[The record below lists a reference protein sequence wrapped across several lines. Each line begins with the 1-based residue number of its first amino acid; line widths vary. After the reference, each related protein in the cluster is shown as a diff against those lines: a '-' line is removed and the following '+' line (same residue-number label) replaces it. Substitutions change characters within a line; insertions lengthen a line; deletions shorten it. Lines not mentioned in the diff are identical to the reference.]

1 MRKVM
6 TGVAV
11 SAMAL
16 GLTTISPPGAG
27 AEESRALAGSHEVSQ
42 KNLQFNPFEMT
53 VSVGDTVHWT
63 NNEVDATIHSVV
75 QQGGAEINSP
85 DIPPGAHFEWTF
97 TQPTTYTLTCRFHPD
112 MFMTMKVVEEA
123 ATGTKAGADKTGKKA
138 SGKKATGKKAT
149 GKKATGKEAEGKE
162 ATGKKKAAAPPV
174 NHDAHAE
181 SAAKSKPAP
190 PPGPP
195 DSTVPGVGGL
205 PISPER

>member
-1 MRKVM
+1 MHKVM

-11 SAMAL
+11 SALAL
-16 GLTTISPPGAG
+16 GLATVSPAGAG
-27 AEESRALAGSHEVSQ
+27 AEESRAAAGSHEVSQ

-53 VSVGDTVHWT
+53 VGVGDTVHWT

-97 TQPTTYTLTCRFHPD
+97 NQVGAYTLTCRFHPD
-112 MFMTMKVVEEA
+112 MFMTMNVAEA
-123 ATGTKAGADKTGKKA
+123 TGKKA
-138 SGKKATGKKAT
+138 SKNKGS
-149 GKKATGKEAEGKE
+149 
-162 ATGKKKAAAPPV
+162 KKKPAPPV
-174 NHDAHAE
+174 NHDAHAQ

-205 PISPER
+205 PISPQNEIER

>member
-11 SAMAL
+11 SALAL
-16 GLTTISPPGAG
+16 GLATVSPTGAG

-53 VSVGDTVHWT
+53 VGVGDTVHWT
-63 NNEVDATIHSVV
+63 NNEADATIHSVV

-97 TQPTTYTLTCRFHPD
+97 DQAGTYTLTCRFHPD
-112 MFMTMKVVEEA
+112 MFMTMNVAEA
-123 ATGTKAGADKTGKKA
+123 AAAPKTAKAEGKKA
-138 SGKKATGKKAT
+138 SGKQATGKK
-149 GKKATGKEAEGKE
+149 GKA
-162 ATGKKKAAAPPV
+162 KKKPAPPV
-174 NHDAHAE
+174 NHDAHAQ

-195 DSTVPGVGGL
+195 ESTVPGVGGL
-205 PISPER
+205 PISPQNGIAR

>member
-1 MRKVM
+1 MRKVT

-11 SAMAL
+11 SALAL
-16 GLTTISPPGAG
+16 GMAALSPSGAG

-53 VSVGDTVHWT
+53 VGVGDTVHWT

-112 MFMTMKVVEEA
+112 MFMTMNVVEAKA
-123 ATGTKAGADKTGKKA
+123 AAKAPAKASAKGEKKAAGKKA
-138 SGKKATGKKAT
+138 S
-149 GKKATGKEAEGKE
+149 
-162 ATGKKKAAAPPV
+162 KKKGTQKKAAPPV

-195 DSTVPGVGGL
+195 ESTIPGVGGL

>member
-1 MRKVM
+1 MRKVT

-11 SAMAL
+11 SALAL
-16 GLTTISPPGAG
+16 GMAALSPSGAG

-53 VSVGDTVHWT
+53 VGVGDTVHWT

-112 MFMTMKVVEEA
+112 MFMTMNVVEAKA
-123 ATGTKAGADKTGKKA
+123 AAKAPAKAPAKGEKKAAGKKA
-138 SGKKATGKKAT
+138 S
-149 GKKATGKEAEGKE
+149 
-162 ATGKKKAAAPPV
+162 KKKGTQKKAAPPV

-195 DSTVPGVGGL
+195 ESTIPGVGGL

>member
-11 SAMAL
+11 SALAL
-16 GLTTISPPGAG
+16 GLATVSPTGAG

-53 VSVGDTVHWT
+53 VGVGDTVHWT
-63 NNEVDATIHSVV
+63 NNEADATIHSVV

-97 TQPTTYTLTCRFHPD
+97 DQAGTYTLTCRFHPD
-112 MFMTMKVVEEA
+112 MFMTMNVAEA
-123 ATGTKAGADKTGKKA
+123 TAAPKTTKAKGKKAPGKQTTGKK
-138 SGKKATGKKAT
+138 GKA
-149 GKKATGKEAEGKE
+149 
-162 ATGKKKAAAPPV
+162 KKKPAPPV
-174 NHDAHAE
+174 NHDAHAQ

-195 DSTVPGVGGL
+195 ESTVPGVGGL
-205 PISPER
+205 PISPQNGIAR

>member
-1 MRKVM
+1 MRKVT

-11 SAMAL
+11 SALAL
-16 GLTTISPPGAG
+16 GLATVSPTGAG

-53 VSVGDTVHWT
+53 VGVGDTVHWT
-63 NNEVDATIHSVV
+63 NNEADATIHSVV

-97 TQPTTYTLTCRFHPD
+97 DQAGTYTLTCRFHPD
-112 MFMTMKVVEEA
+112 MFMTMNVAEA
-123 ATGTKAGADKTGKKA
+123 KAAPKTTKAEGKKA
-138 SGKKATGKKAT
+138 SGKQATGKK
-149 GKKATGKEAEGKE
+149 GKT
-162 ATGKKKAAAPPV
+162 KKKPAPPV
-174 NHDAHAE
+174 NHDAHAQ

-195 DSTVPGVGGL
+195 ESTVPGVGGL
-205 PISPER
+205 PISPQNGMAR

>member
-1 MRKVM
+1 MRKVR

-11 SAMAL
+11 SALAL
-16 GLTTISPPGAG
+16 GLATVSPTGAG

-53 VSVGDTVHWT
+53 VGVGDTVHWT

-97 TQPTTYTLTCRFHPD
+97 DQVGTYTLTCRFHPD
-112 MFMTMKVVEEA
+112 MFMTMNVAEA
-123 ATGTKAGADKTGKKA
+123 KAAPKAEKAKTGDKTA
-138 SGKKATGKKAT
+138 
-149 GKKATGKEAEGKE
+149 
-162 ATGKKKAAAPPV
+162 KKAAGKKGKAKKKPAPPI

-195 DSTVPGVGGL
+195 ESTVPGVGGL
-205 PISPER
+205 PISPQNGLDR

>member
-11 SAMAL
+11 SALAL
-16 GLTTISPPGAG
+16 GMATFVPVG
-27 AEESRALAGSHEVSQ
+27 AEAQDSRALAGSHEVSQ
-42 KNLQFNPFEMT
+42 KNLQFNPYEMT
-53 VSVGDTVHWT
+53 VAVGDTVHWT

-97 TQPTTYTLTCRFHPD
+97 NTVGTYNIVCRFHPD
-112 MFMTMKVVEEA
+112 MFMTMNVAEA
-123 ATGTKAGADKTGKKA
+123 KAVKPVKKA
-138 SGKKATGKKAT
+138 PAKGAKPTETKSKTAKKSTKKPAKKAP
-149 GKKATGKEAEGKE
+149 
-162 ATGKKKAAAPPV
+162 APPV
-174 NHDAHAE
+174 NHDAHAD
-181 SAAKSKPAP
+181 SAKKSVPAS

-205 PISPER
+205 PISWER

>member
-1 MRKVM
+1 MRKVT

-11 SAMAL
+11 SALAL
-16 GLTTISPPGAG
+16 GMAALSPSGAG

-53 VSVGDTVHWT
+53 VGVGDTVHWT

-112 MFMTMKVVEEA
+112 MFMTMNVVEAKA
-123 ATGTKAGADKTGKKA
+123 AAKAPAKAPAKGEKKAAGKKA
-138 SGKKATGKKAT
+138 SQKKGT
-149 GKKATGKEAEGKE
+149 
-162 ATGKKKAAAPPV
+162 KKKGTQKKAAPPV

-195 DSTVPGVGGL
+195 ESTIPGVGGL

>member
-11 SAMAL
+11 SALAL
-16 GLTTISPPGAG
+16 GLAAVSPTGAG

-53 VSVGDTVHWT
+53 VAVGDTVHWT
-63 NNEVDATIHSVV
+63 NNEADATIHSVV

-97 TQPTTYTLTCRFHPD
+97 NTAGTYTLTCRFHPD
-112 MFMTMKVVEEA
+112 MFMTMNVAEA
-123 ATGTKAGADKTGKKA
+123 QAAPKGAKPQAGEKAE
-138 SGKKATGKKAT
+138 KKATGKKAS
-149 GKKATGKEAEGKE
+149 KNKAA
-162 ATGKKKAAAPPV
+162 KKKAEPPV
-174 NHDAHAE
+174 NHDAHAQ

-205 PISPER
+205 PISPQNGLER

>member
-11 SAMAL
+11 SALAL
-16 GLTTISPPGAG
+16 GLATVSPTGAG

-53 VSVGDTVHWT
+53 VAVGDTVHWT
-63 NNEVDATIHSVV
+63 NNEADATIHSVV

-97 TQPTTYTLTCRFHPD
+97 NQVGTYTLTCRFHPD
-112 MFMTMKVVEEA
+112 MFMTMNVAEA
-123 ATGTKAGADKTGKKA
+123 KAAPKGAKPQAGGKA
-138 SGKKATGKKAT
+138 DKKATGKKGAKNKGT
-149 GKKATGKEAEGKE
+149 
-162 ATGKKKAAAPPV
+162 KKKAAPPV

-205 PISPER
+205 PISPQNGLER

>member
-1 MRKVM
+1 MRKVT

-11 SAMAL
+11 SALAL
-16 GLTTISPPGAG
+16 GMAALSPSGAG
-27 AEESRALAGSHEVSQ
+27 AEESRTLAGSHEVSQ

-53 VSVGDTVHWT
+53 IGVGDTVHWT

-112 MFMTMKVVEEA
+112 MFMTMNVVEATAA
-123 ATGTKAGADKTGKKA
+123 ATKAPAKGEKKSAGKKA
-138 SGKKATGKKAT
+138 A
-149 GKKATGKEAEGKE
+149 
-162 ATGKKKAAAPPV
+162 KKKGTQKKAAPPV

-195 DSTVPGVGGL
+195 ESTIPGVGGL
-205 PISPER
+205 PISPQR